1 MSRKNVALLF
11 VSRIKKIMYQKQKK
25 PFWKIAKICHS
36 LHEKIRSCL
45 YWVLYMKTTFFQ
57 VMERIRWFISK
68 RSVIIAR
75 IFDLAALFRAG
86 EAELNQTYH
95 CFDFAN

>member
-11 VSRIKKIMYQKQKK
+11 VSRIKKIMYQKQKR

-36 LHEKIRSCL
+36 WHEKIRSCL

-57 VMERIRWFISK
+57 VMERIQWFVSK
-68 RSVIIAR
+68 RNVIIAT
-75 IFDLAALFRAG
+75 ISDLAALFRAG
-86 EAELNQTYH
+86 EGELNQNIPL
-95 CFDFAN
+95 F